1 MTAFH
6 HLVDQ
11 FAACILRS
19 SDTSFIYSAAL
30 LAGICL
36 EDVES
41 AFNLAFEVVS
51 E

>member
-6 HLVDQ
+6 HLVDK

-19 SDTSFIYSAAL
+19 SDASFIYSAAL

-36 EDVES
+36 EEVES
-41 AFNLAFEVVS
+41 AYSLAFEVVS